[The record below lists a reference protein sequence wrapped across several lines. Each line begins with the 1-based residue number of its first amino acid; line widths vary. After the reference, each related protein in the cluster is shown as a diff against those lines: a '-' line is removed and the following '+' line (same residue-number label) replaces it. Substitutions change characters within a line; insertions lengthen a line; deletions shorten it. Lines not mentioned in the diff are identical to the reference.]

1 MQNRLSKFY
10 TAVGETQYKQRET
23 IKAEFKDKSPSSME
37 MENTFKA
44 ILNEELTKLSR
55 RIEDL
60 ETGESKVLPIP
71 LLTVNSDLDDAK
83 KTINYI
89 INFINQGVR
98 HEY

>member
-1 MQNRLSKFY
+1 MQNRLNQFY
-10 TAVGETQYKQRET
+10 TALGETKYKQRGT
-23 IKAEFKDKSPSSME
+23 VKSELTSKMPSSAE
-37 MENTFKA
+37 MENTFKS
-44 ILNEELTKLSR
+44 ILNEELTKITR

-71 LLTVNSDLDDAK
+71 LLTTNNDLDDVK
-83 KTINYI
+83 QTLNYI